1 MPLWLHSSNIFATHI
16 VHKEQLGDLY
26 ILMALIQFSNIQ
38 CQQCTLGKM
47 ILFISYCQLFH
58 SEVFDKF
65 DS

>member
-26 ILMALIQFSNIQ
+26 KLMVLIQFSNIQ
-38 CQQCTLGKM
+38 RQQCTLGTM

-58 SEVFDKF
+58 SEAFDKF